1 MSEAEAVK
9 KSILEM
15 AKSVAH
21 VQDEVE
27 KFSPPDKGD
36 GDPAEAILNI
46 RKAAKAMDAE
56 ATKLSVAF
64 FSDPVSFEMC
74 RPLID
79 GFCTLTVVVCA
90 HWCDN
95 APEPQGYCLSHR
107 VLPSH
112 RHDY

>member
-46 RKAAKAMDAE
+46 RKVRMKC
-56 ATKLSVAF
+56 THN
-64 FSDPVSFEMC
+64 PT
-74 RPLID
+74 PL
-79 GFCTLTVVVCA
+79 LTVLV
-90 HWCDN
+90 
-95 APEPQGYCLSHR
+95 YSLRHR
-107 VLPSH
+107 QRKLWT
-112 RHDY
+112 RKQRN